1 MKNTVKISDY
11 INENFKEYALYTLM
25 NRGIPSFYDSLTNV
39 QRLILLNAPLK
50 STKTLS
56 LVGDVIK
63 SGYHHGDSSLV
74 NAINRLARP
83 FDCSEEI
90 LIGDGFFGTQI
101 NQDAAS
107 ARYTSVYL
115 NPKIDGVIKKYIF
128 LNKSLDDGTFS
139 YLNIDFPL
147 GLLLPIV
154 GIAVGYRTMILPR
167 KFDDIKSFLEGS
179 TKKVVPYF
187 KGFSGKVE
195 RYENL
200 ENSWIL
206 EGEVDFNDF
215 DYSVHIKSLP
225 PLMKYTSF
233 LNKLNKLLENFDF
246 ELTNS
251 SSFVVDIFIRIK
263 DIKKEDWYNLK
274 ERISKATKII
284 FKESLVFIKGNQ
296 VLEYD
301 SIELYLEDFKVKNEF
316 LRRDEFR
323 YNIEVCNKELEF
335 LTSKLIFL
343 EWMIKNKI
351 DKNGD
356 FISEDKIISFLK
368 KNFKEEIIT
377 RLDNIKLRKLNND
390 EILLTNQQILK
401 YKSYLKKSTDLLNKQ
416 NEKLKNTSLKL
427 HTKNKNGINL
437 FEYDSLKE
445 IDEIEVYIKE
455 DEI

>member
-233 LNKLNKLLENFDF
+233 LNKLNKLLEDFDF

-351 DKNGD
+351 DKNGE

-455 DEI
+455 DGV